1 MPDVPNKLIEPP
13 LNDNKLIGDSL
24 ATDELYPSKKYNV
37 KLLCNESI
45 IVPKAKFTN
54 FVKSE
59 NNPDN
64 NKIIELSDLDG
75 KQMEINDLPGYEE
88 KGLYI
93 GKKNTLSRINT
104 ILCNYISAPLKDGEE
119 EGVNKRRIKS
129 KASGTII
136 KDKNDIFRYY
146 FRVDEDDTT
155 IEIILMD
162 PNHLFA
168 TELFDK
174 QYEEHKRNGVNIKL
188 IIGKRVF
195 KGK

>member
-1 MPDVPNKLIEPP
+1 MLNVVDKMLEPP
-13 LNDNKLIGDSL
+13 LNNNELVGDSF
-24 ATDELYPSKKYNV
+24 ATDELSPSKKYCV
-37 KLLCNESI
+37 KLLCNKSFNI
-45 IVPKAKFTN
+45 PDAKFTN

-64 NKIIELSDLDG
+64 NRIIELSDLDG

-136 KDKNDIFRYY
+136 KDKNEIFRYY

-174 QYEEHKRNGVNIKL
+174 QYEEHKRNSVNIKL